1 MFKFAGGLVGVL
13 FSPVPRF
20 APAQPDQFV
29 DALSVAS
36 QLLER
41 VGIFEVALVTA
52 SLFLTCHVL
61 PNIHDGGSILPS
73 LDQTRTA

>member
-1 MFKFAGGLVGVL
+1 MFKFAGVKWVF
-13 FSPVPRF
+13 FSSVPMF
-20 APAQPDQFV
+20 ARAKPHPFV
-29 DALSVAS
+29 DASTVTS

-61 PNIHDGGSILPS
+61 QNMHLGGSILPS